1 MKFGIPVVI
10 SNPARPRF
18 KTGEIDFAVNKDYI
32 SFDWQGDLWAIISKG
47 KSGKREKPA
56 SNTSWKSL
64 TQADSVLPT
73 NFLTNTEQRESWR
86 RSERYWRRSRFRCL
100 PISSTESWCRLDRS
114 LKRKIP
120 AAATHRP
127 PQSNSGWLAT
137 PPAAQLTRP
146 QPATDGRRT
155 SSPAPHQGPVLLCS
169 RCRRPRHVIPQVLAA
184 DCSQSQ
190 QKEIRKRNL

>member
-18 KTGEIDFAVNKDYI
+18 KTGKIDFAVNKDYI

-86 RSERYWRRSRFRCL
+86 RSERYWRRSRFRSVFQFPRRNPGAAWIEDYWSAKFLPPL
-100 PISSTESWCRLDRS
+100 PINRRT
-114 LKRKIP
+114 
-120 AAATHRP
+120 
-127 PQSNSGWLAT
+127 QQWLARHASSR
-137 PPAAQLTRP
+137 PAHEA
-146 QPATDGRRT
+146 PA
-155 SSPAPHQGPVLLCS
+155 H
-169 RCRRPRHVIPQVLAA
+169 H
-184 DCSQSQ
+184 
-190 QKEIRKRNL
+190 

>member
-1 MKFGIPVVI
+1 M
-10 SNPARPRF
+10 
-18 KTGEIDFAVNKDYI
+18 EI
-32 SFDWQGDLWAIISKG
+32 
-47 KSGKREKPA
+47 
-56 SNTSWKSL
+56 
-64 TQADSVLPT
+64 ADP
-73 NFLTNTEQRESWR
+73 
-86 RSERYWRRSRFRCL
+86 SRFRSAYKFPHQHRATGVLAPFREILEAKPVPFCL
-100 PISSTESWCRLDRS
+100 PISSTESWCRLDRGL

-146 QPATDGRRT
+146 QPTTNGRRT
-155 SSPAPHQGPVLLCS
+155 SSPAPHQGPMLLCS

-190 QKEIRKRNL
+190 RKEIRKRNL